1 MSALRLMRGGCEAYL
16 VHMVDSRVQQRLQ
29 DIPVIREFSDVFPDE
44 LPGLPP
50 DWETEFEIDL
60 VSGTT
65 PISIPPYRM
74 APVELRELKA
84 QLQELLDKGFIRP
97 SVSPWGAPVLFVKK
111 KDETLSFLGL
121 AGYYRRFV
129 EGFSVIS
136 TPLTKLLRKN
146 VAFRW
151 TDECQR
157 SFEELRHRL
166 TTTPV
171 LALPSG
177 SGGFEVFS
185 DASQQGLGRKA
196 NVVAN
201 ALSRRSHISAAQI
214 QIERLPSLIQLRVL
228 NVQMD
233 LAQDG
238 ALIATLRLRPMLHDR
253 IKRVQ
258 DQDPML
264 VRLMDR
270 VKAEHQAPVGRLHS
284 LPIPEWKW
292 ERITM
297 DFIMGLPRTPRQH
310 DAIWVIVDRLTKSA
324 HFLPVRENNTLDQL
338 AQKYVAK
345 IVRLHGVPVSIVSD
359 RDPRF
364 T

>member
-1 MSALRLMRGGCEAYL
+1 MSALRLMQGGCEAYL
-16 VHMVDSRVQQRLQ
+16 AHVVDSQVEQRLE
-29 DIPVIREFSDVFPDE
+29 DVPVIREFPDVFPDE

-50 DWETEFEIDL
+50 DREIEFGIDL
-60 VSGTT
+60 VPGIA

-84 QLQELLDKGFIRP
+84 QLQELLDKGFVRP

-111 KDETLSFLGL
+111 KDGMLRLS
-121 AGYYRRFV
+121 GYYRRFV

-136 TPLTKLLRKN
+136 APLTKLLRKN
-146 VAFRW
+146 VIFRW

-157 SFEELRHRL
+157 SFEELRERL
-166 TTTPV
+166 TMAPV

-177 SGGFEVFS
+177 SGGIVVFS
-185 DASQQGLGRKA
+185 DASQQGKA

-201 ALSRRSHISAAQI
+201 VLSRRSHNSAAQI
-214 QIERLPSLIQLRVL
+214 QVERLPSLIELRAL
-228 NVQMD
+228 NLQMD

-238 ALIATLRLRPMLHDR
+238 ALIATLRLRPMLQDR
-253 IKRVQ
+253 IRRVQ
-258 DQDPML
+258 DQDPVL

-284 LPIPEWKW
+284 LSIPEWKW
-292 ERITM
+292 ERIAM

-310 DAIWVIVDRLTKSA
+310 DAIWVIVDQLTKSA

-338 AQKYVAK
+338 AQKYVSE

-359 RDPRF
+359 RDL
-364 T
+364 